1 MKKLYVFLT
10 ASIFALTSFAYDV
23 PVKQAN
29 KTLEKLKAHVAFDVK
44 QAEANTNDLNVS
56 RGICSADEE
65 QYMQIEAQVISE
77 LKNYFYSQ
85 GRTQADLEKYFKND
99 FSATNFP
106 FNQGKALEAFD
117 DEGIKVYD
125 LAKTN
130 AKLNQKQF
138 FTAQQKF
145 LKSISTM
152 EYVSLDT
159 IKVVS
164 NQKMRAADQIKMNS
178 AELVVKFD
186 FRYQANKNKINDR
199 GLMNIL
205 VERAGNDW
213 KIKSIQLNKGTSV
226 VASAE
231 NKFEEV
237 TQTAINNQVPSH
249 LRREAIRRGGY
260 ATAIGDYNNDGN
272 ADMLVATAGEV
283 VLLKGNKD
291 GSFIADEQAGLQ
303 KHTFVKSAAFT
314 DLTNSGNQ
322 DLVLVRFSFEQP
334 NRTANKIS
342 DIVIYRNNNGKFTKV
357 DSPIMYKNEHP
368 YAMPMALADFNQ
380 DGMMDLYVG
389 FPGARDFTTLKEVD
403 LVSLKEKNSHG
414 FFFNAGKGKKMF
426 VEQDANQI
434 WHESH
439 IAKADSSG
447 SSFYYPHSAVAVD
460 FNLDGFMDVVTID
473 DRNQLSPIYQG
484 TENGKF
490 IKSNEAINVV
500 TADYGMGVAF
510 GDVFN
515 RGKMDFLMSSVNFSP
530 NQRINNS
537 CLENWNEFE
546 PYKSGVQG
554 LRFFKNEDKYF
565 TEIAKGLG
573 LDDIG
578 YGLSGVELVDYNN
591 DGYLDIVVSNGL
603 WSGLKN
609 SSATNI
615 TSLISR
621 SSRLGLFETDVKD
634 KKFVSRIDSKVGKNK
649 NTEMDGGGSWF
660 KQGNKSQSAVMD
672 VLSFAKNKNGDNYSY
687 EGFQR
692 KRVFR
697 NNGNSSFTE
706 VGYALGLDSE
716 ADGYMVAYADLN
728 RDGRLDIIYR
738 NADPA
743 VKTTQF
749 APIQVFMNRTKNT
762 NSVELKL
769 VGNGRT
775 TNRDA
780 VGTLVRADVGN
791 SRVLRQLTGMN
802 GTVQSERIIHFGLG
816 TNESLNNIE
825 ITWPDGSKQT
835 ISKLKKG
842 IYQII
847 QDSDVKNLAK
857 K

>member
-10 ASIFALTSFAYDV
+10 ASIISATALTYEV
-23 PVKQAN
+23 PTKKAN
-29 KTLEKLKAHVAFDVK
+29 KTFEKLKAHVTYDNKLAAKNTDDV
-44 QAEANTNDLNVS
+44 NVS
-56 RGICSADEE
+56 RGICSLDEE
-65 QYMQIEAQVISE
+65 QYLQIEAQVLAEI
-77 LKNYFYSQ
+77 KNFYASKGANQ
-85 GRTQADLEKYFKND
+85 KDLAKIFTNN
-99 FSATNFP
+99 FTATNIP
-106 FNQGKALEAFD
+106 FNKGKVLESF
-117 DEGIKVYD
+117 EEEEIKVYD
-125 LAKTN
+125 LSKSDS
-130 AKLNQKQF
+130 KLNQKQF
-138 FTAQQKF
+138 FTEQFKF
-145 LKSISTM
+145 LSPISDVD
-152 EYVSLDT
+152 YISLDT
-159 IKVVS
+159 IKVIS
-164 NQKMRAADQIKMNS
+164 PQGSRAADHVRMNS
-178 AELVVKFD
+178 AELLVKFD
-186 FRYQANKNKINDR
+186 LRYQLNNKTKINDR
-199 GLMNIL
+199 GLMNIS
-205 VERAGNDW
+205 VVRKGDEW
-213 KIKSIQLNKGTSV
+213 KIKSIELNKGTSL
-226 VASAE
+226 VATLN

-260 ATAIGDYNNDGN
+260 ATAIGDYNNDGYS
-272 ADMLVATAGEV
+272 DMLVATAGEV

-291 GSFIADEQAGLQ
+291 GAFTADEQAGIQ
-303 KHTFVKSAAFT
+303 KHTFVKSAAFV
-314 DLTNSGNQ
+314 DLTNSGQQ
-322 DLVLVRFSFEQP
+322 DLVLVRFSFEEP
-334 NRTANKIS
+334 SRALNKMS
-342 DIVIYRNNNGKFTKV
+342 DIVIYRNNNGKFAKV
-357 DSPIMYKNEHP
+357 ESPIMYKNEHP
-368 YAMPMALADFNQ
+368 YAMPMALADFNH

-389 FPGARDFTTLKEVD
+389 FPGARDFTTMKEVD
-403 LVSLKEKNSHG
+403 LVTLKEKNSHG
-414 FFFNAGKGKKMF
+414 FFYNTGNPKKMYI
-426 VEQDANQI
+426 EQDANQI
-434 WHESH
+434 WHESNPKDE
-439 IAKADSSG
+439 AAG
-447 SSFYYPHSAVAVD
+447 ANFFYPHSALAID
-460 FNLDGFMDVVTID
+460 FNLDGFMDIVTVD
-473 DRNQLSPIYQG
+473 DRNQISPIYQG

-490 IKSNEAINVV
+490 IKSNNAINVV

-515 RGKMDFLMSSVNFSP
+515 RGKLDFLMSSVNFSP

-554 LRFFKNEDKYF
+554 LRFYKNEDKYY
-565 TEIAKGLG
+565 TEISKGLG
-573 LDDIG
+573 LDDVG

-603 WSGLKN
+603 WSGLKD
-609 SSATNI
+609 SPSTDI

-634 KKFVSRIDSKVGKNK
+634 DKFVTRINAPTGKTK
-649 NTEMDGGGSWF
+649 GSDMDGGGSWF

-672 VLSFAKNKNGDNYSY
+672 VLSFAKNRAGESYSY

-692 KRVFR
+692 KRIFR
-697 NNGNSSFTE
+697 NNGNSTFTE

-749 APIQVFMNRTKNT
+749 QPLQIFMNKMKNA

-769 VGNGRT
+769 VGNGRS

-780 VGTLVRADVGN
+780 IGALARADIGS
-791 SRVLRQLTGMN
+791 SRVVRQLTAMN
-802 GTVQSERIIHFGLG
+802 GTVQSERVIHFGLG
-816 TNESLNNIE
+816 SNEYLNNIE
-825 ITWPDGSKQT
+825 ITWPDGSKQK
-835 ISKLKKG
+835 IGKLKKG